1 MVYSYIGGNM
11 KENKKQKSFS
21 TSETILLV
29 LMASLVS
36 YFIGHILVFDK
47 DKSVVV
53 RKDPFISEFERNY
66 NYIIDN
72 YYDKIDRQS
81 LINSAISGMLESLD
95 DPYSVYIDEDSSDN
109 FNITLNGSY
118 QGIGVQIVKDDN
130 TGYILVTGVFKD
142 SPSSKA
148 GLKAG
153 DYIISVN
160 NLKSK
165 ETDASGFSKYVRE
178 SNDKEFNMHILRGT
192 EELDLKVVREN
203 VVIASVTSEV
213 FERNNKKVG
222 YIYIGIFASNTDD
235 QFKTEYYKLKEQNI
249 DSLIIDVRDNT
260 GGHLTAVDGI
270 LDLFVDKN
278 HVKYEFYQNGVTTKV
293 RGKNNTADKLN
304 IVLIGNENSASASEV
319 LISSLKDN
327 LNSILIGKKTYGKG
341 TVQELVNLSDGNQY
355 KITVKK
361 WLTPS
366 GKWINDTK
374 GIVPDLEVELD
385 AKYLETHDDDDDT
398 QHFEKFMYRRQ
409 TCYTMLQT

>member
-385 AKYLETHDDDDDT
+385 AKYLETHDDGDDT
-398 QHFEKFMYRRQ
+398 Q
-409 TCYTMLQT
+409 LQAAIDYLTK

>member
-153 DYIISVN
+153 DYIISAN

-398 QHFEKFMYRRQ
+398 Q
-409 TCYTMLQT
+409 LQAAIDYLTK

>member
-398 QHFEKFMYRRQ
+398 Q
-409 TCYTMLQT
+409 LQAAIDYLTK

>member
-153 DYIISVN
+153 DYIISAN

-385 AKYLETHDDDDDT
+385 AKYLETHDDGDDT
-398 QHFEKFMYRRQ
+398 Q
-409 TCYTMLQT
+409 LQAAIDYLTK